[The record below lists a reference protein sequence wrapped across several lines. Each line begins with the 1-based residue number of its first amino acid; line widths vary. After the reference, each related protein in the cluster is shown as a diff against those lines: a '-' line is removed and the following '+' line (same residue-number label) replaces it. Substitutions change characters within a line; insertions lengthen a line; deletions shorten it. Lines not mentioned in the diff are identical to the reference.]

1 MSATQDSIQAVDFR
15 YILLDDYKKLGI
27 SEEELSVIMMVDHLL
42 RRGNDLVTADL
53 LSLKMNYKTA
63 AIDAIL
69 VSLVKK
75 GLLEYEVSPDKP
87 GMRTSLEPLK
97 KKLYKQFELDLA
109 KDRAN
114 LLSAERAETLNRLY
128 AYFEKRMNRT
138 LSPIELDT
146 ISSWLDDNYGET
158 AIKDALEDALS
169 AGKRTMKSIDKIL
182 RSGRAREDVAKE
194 GYTAVN
200 DKWSKDIEKTIEIA
214 KTKWVDDDDKK

>member
-75 GLLEYEVSPDKP
+75 GLLEYEVSADK
-87 GMRTSLEPLK
+87 
-97 KKLYKQFELDLA
+97 